1 MFSELMFKDPRSIPS
16 NVLAYIGDCVFELY
30 SRLYVVNGSDE
41 KMTGIH
47 SRNISIVNAGAQA
60 ASARRIMEQLTE
72 EELQIFKRGRNSNS
86 GAMSKNA
93 NAADYRVATGIEAL
107 LGFLFLARREDR
119 LKEILGWLIDS
130 DSTERR

>member
-1 MFSELMFKDPRSIPS
+1 MFNDLKNKDPRSIPN

-30 SRLYVVNGSDE
+30 SRLYVVSESDE

-60 ASARRIMEQLTE
+60 TSTRRILDQLSE
-72 EELQIFKRGRNSNS
+72 EELLIFKRGRNSNT

-93 NAADYRVATGIEAL
+93 NAVDYRVATGIEAL
-107 LGFLFLARREDR
+107 IGFLFLAKREER
-119 LKEILGWLIDS
+119 LKEVLELLILGDS
-130 DSTERR
+130 SGR